1 MSVTKRIFG
10 DYNISTTLNPTANIT
25 LSTHTVY
32 VNGNLFV
39 GGTSTSVT
47 KTELEITD
55 NLIRLN
61 KGETGAGVTLGV
73 AGIEIDRGS
82 SANVALR
89 WNESIDTWQITNNG
103 TTYSNIA
110 NSSGPGGLTAIIDD
124 IAPTLGGNL
133 NTLARSIFSSNVA
146 AIKFD
151 SNLAIKNTTITPT
164 AIAGY
169 DVVYAKTPDT
179 GGSGLYVTNT
189 TNQAQELATQ
199 RRNVVYS
206 LVL

>member
-1 MSVTKRIFG
+1 MSVTKRILG
-10 DYNISTTLNPTANIT
+10 DYTINTKLNPTANIT

-32 VNGNLFV
+32 INGNMFV
-39 GGTSTSVT
+39 GGTSTTVN
-47 KTELEITD
+47 KTELEISD

-61 KGETGAGVTLGV
+61 KGETGSGVTLGE
-73 AGIEIDRGS
+73 AGIEVDRGLLP
-82 SANVALR
+82 NVALR
-89 WNESIDTWQITNNG
+89 WNEAVDLWQITTDG
-103 TTYSNIA
+103 TAYANI
-110 NSSGPGGLTAIIDD
+110 LTSAGAGTITVISDP
-124 IAPTLGGNL
+124 APQLGGNL
-133 NTLARSIFSSNVA
+133 DTLSRTIFSSTRANVT
-146 AIKFD
+146 FD

-179 GGSGLYVTNT
+179 GASGLYVTNT

>member
-1 MSVTKRIFG
+1 MSVTKRILG
-10 DYNISTTLNPTANIT
+10 DYTINTKLNPTANIT

-32 VNGNLFV
+32 INGNMFV
-39 GGTSTSVT
+39 GGTSTTVN
-47 KTELEITD
+47 KTELEISD

-61 KGETGAGVTLGV
+61 KGEIGAGVTLGE
-73 AGIEIDRGS
+73 AGIEVDRGLLP
-82 SANVALR
+82 NVALR
-89 WNESIDTWQITNNG
+89 WNEAVDLWQITTDGSNFANILTSAGAG
-103 TTYSNIA
+103 TITVISD
-110 NSSGPGGLTAIIDD
+110 P
-124 IAPTLGGNL
+124 APQLGGNL
-133 NTLARSIFSSNVA
+133 DTLSRSIFSSNVA

-164 AIAGY
+164 AVAGY

-179 GGSGLYVTNT
+179 GASGLYVTNT

>member
-10 DYNISTTLNPTANIT
+10 DYTINTKLNPTANIT

-32 VNGNLFV
+32 INGNMFV
-39 GGTSTSVT
+39 GGTSTTVN
-47 KTELEITD
+47 KTELEISD

-61 KGETGAGVTLGV
+61 KGEVGSGVTLGE
-73 AGIEIDRGS
+73 AGIEVDRGLL
-82 SANVALR
+82 ANVALR
-89 WNESIDTWQITNNG
+89 WNEAVDLWQVTTDGTNYANILTSAGAGTITVI
-103 TTYSNIA
+103 SD
-110 NSSGPGGLTAIIDD
+110 P
-124 IAPTLGGNL
+124 APQLGGNL
-133 NTLARSIFSSNVA
+133 DTLSRTIFSSTRANVT
-146 AIKFD
+146 FD

-169 DVVYAKTPDT
+169 DVVYAKTPST
-179 GGSGLYVTNT
+179 GASGLYVTNT

>member
-10 DYNISTTLNPTANIT
+10 DYTINTKLNPTANIT

-32 VNGNLFV
+32 INGNMFV
-39 GGTSTSVT
+39 GGTSTTVN

-61 KGETGAGVTLGV
+61 KGELGAGVTLGE
-73 AGIEIDRGS
+73 AGIEVDRGS
-82 SANVALR
+82 LANVALR
-89 WNESIDTWQITNNG
+89 WNEAVDLWQLTNDGTNYANLLTSAGAGTITVI
-103 TTYSNIA
+103 SD
-110 NSSGPGGLTAIIDD
+110 P
-124 IAPTLGGNL
+124 APQLGGNL
-133 NTLARSIFSSNVA
+133 DTLSRTIFSSTRANVT
-146 AIKFD
+146 FD

-164 AIAGY
+164 AVAGY
-169 DVVYAKTPDT
+169 DVIYAKTPDT
-179 GGSGLYVTNT
+179 GASGLYVTNT